1 MFEINMF
8 CQRKEFLEMIE
19 YSLDLL
25 KQRWKIMRIIS
36 IVQIELL
43 QFKFFVCFWF
53 LFSVQ
58 QQESYNSQNSQN
70 STTRRMNISESSA
83 IFPSCC
89 QSFRWSI
96 IDNNSRSLAFIV
108 GLRTPLLY
116 CSISYGL
123 PARECIDCQWHQKIG
138 YRIQLD
144 HLHLGQLS
152 LVSTGS
158 SFAPILPITC

>member
-19 YSLDLL
+19 YSLDFL
-25 KQRWKIMRIIS
+25 KAKMENYANYLDCSNRTTAVQVFRVFLISVLCTTTRII
-36 IVQIELL
+36 QLAELD
-43 QFKFFVCFWF
+43 K
-53 LFSVQ
+53 
-58 QQESYNSQNSQN
+58 
-70 STTRRMNISESSA
+70 RMNISESSA

-158 SFAPILPITC
+158 SFVPILPITC